1 MKIGPGLCKGDLNLG
16 REIMSPPP
24 PRLTVRSPDQEES
37 VGRGNLVWNFHLTT
51 LGTLSFR
58 RLEPIVMASSSLTS
72 TLSARYHV
80 RIELLSIY

>member
-1 MKIGPGLCKGDLNLG
+1 
-16 REIMSPPP
+16 MSPPP